1 MLEAVFCFIGNV
13 LPYETECSAGKKY
26 PLTGPESAPLLLE
39 KRKKENKIMKKKVLA
54 VILGAAMAVS
64 LAACGSSGADSSSS
78 GSRET
83 SYTIGISQFAEH
95 GSLDNCR
102 EGFIQGLAEEGIVAG
117 ENLTIEE
124 GNAASDAG
132 TARQISDGFV
142 SDSVDLVCAIATPS
156 AEAAYVSAMN
166 TDIPVVYTAVTD
178 PLAAKLADEDGTPVG
193 NVTGTSDELP
203 IKEQLEMIRAILP
216 DAEKIGIM
224 YTTSEVNSVSAL
236 ETYKELAG
244 DYGFTI
250 VESGVTQTADISLA
264 ADNLLS
270 EVDCLTNLTDNTVVN
285 SLATILDKANEQNI
299 PVFGSEIEQVRKGC
313 LAAEGLDY
321 IELGKQ
327 TGRMAAKI
335 LKGEAEA
342 SEMNFETIS
351 EPGFYVNLAVAEQF
365 GITIDEELLSTAVES
380 FDSIGE

>member
-102 EGFIQGLAEEGIVAG
+102 EGFIQGLAEEGIVEG

-132 TARQISDGFV
+132 TARQISDGFA

-166 TDIPVVYTAVTD
+166 TGIPVVYTAVTD

-335 LKGEAEA
+335 LKGKAEA